1 MGEEERTRRCRT
13 RSRRRRGTR
22 ASHRACSPPRGRHT
36 GWNTVP
42 EVEEEEPERRGPS
55 LKSIFELKTGF
66 SSKVHLLPYRNRY
79 CISTG
84 THLRVTRIR
93 AYRASAHTQGPIGWE
108 PQGVVPYDRAGPPGA
123 IYSSNRGLLEH
134 PPTVPREK
142 RDWKAEKRK
151 RKNTG
156 ADGQQASG
164 P

>member
-1 MGEEERTRRCRT
+1 M
-13 RSRRRRGTR
+13 
-22 ASHRACSPPRGRHT
+22 
-36 GWNTVP
+36 P
-42 EVEEEEPERRGPS
+42 EVEQEEPRRRDPS
-55 LKSIFELKTGF
+55 LKSICEQRVGF
-66 SSKVHLLPYRNRY
+66 SGEGHCYH
-79 CISTG
+79 IGTDTAFSTG

>member
-1 MGEEERTRRCRT
+1 MTYRLIRHRESYIALIYSSAQDLGDGRQP
-13 RSRRRRGTR
+13 SRLDASPLSTLPIGTD
-22 ASHRACSPPRGRHT
+22 
-36 GWNTVP
+36 TV
-42 EVEEEEPERRGPS
+42 
-55 LKSIFELKTGF
+55 
-66 SSKVHLLPYRNRY
+66 
-79 CISTG
+79 ISTG

-93 AYRASAHTQGPIGWE
+93 AYRASAHTQGPINWE
-108 PQGVVPYDRAGPPGA
+108 PQGVAPHDRAGPPGA